1 MLYMWYWEWLFWY
14 NSTWLWDPYA
24 WRTQP
29 GQLHVSNSVLW
40 HLSDVIQSLHLQTN
54 RTNVSLLTRFFLMY
68 LINKDETE
76 HTGQVRHVTMF
87 TPHHNNNEEL
97 VKHIGYAC
105 VFDRNHM
112 CGRCTKR
119 DAGIS
124 SLLETA
130 SENNMKTSLDKCNS
144 VLYLV
149 F

>member
-1 MLYMWYWEWLFWY
+1 
-14 NSTWLWDPYA
+14 
-24 WRTQP
+24 
-29 GQLHVSNSVLW
+29 VSDSVLW

-54 RTNVSLLTRFFLMY
+54 RTNVSLFTRFFLMY

-76 HTGQVRHVTMF
+76 HTGQVRHVTML
-87 TPHHNNNEEL
+87 TAHHINNE
-97 VKHIGYAC
+97 VCFKHIGYAC

-130 SENNMKTSLDKCNS
+130 SENNMKTSLHKCNS

-149 F
+149 FKLTKLLSCYVTNHDLCTFILRNNVHAIYG